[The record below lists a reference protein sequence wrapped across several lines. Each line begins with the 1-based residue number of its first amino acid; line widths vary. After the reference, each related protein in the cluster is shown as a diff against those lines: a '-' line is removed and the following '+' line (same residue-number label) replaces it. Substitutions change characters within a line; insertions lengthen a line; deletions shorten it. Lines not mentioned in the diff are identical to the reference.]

1 MKDGLVAM
9 GVGVVLL
16 LFLFV
21 VGTDVKSATITHTDT
36 TITLS
41 GEIKNNDARKLQSII
56 DSTGITTVYL
66 NSGGGAAI
74 EGYRIGYTL
83 MQSNSLVIVAEESS
97 CLSACAIAFLGSP
110 SKILAGVLGFHV
122 AWSPDDESSYSD
134 GMKSGQLF
142 GALTASYFFN
152 TGYTAQLPFLIS
164 QITDSETFLILDS
177 SDLKLFE
184 MSDKNYTEFVKLP
197 EFWLYERVADPLRMY
212 LLRKGY

>member
-1 MKDGLVAM
+1 MRNALVAM
-9 GVGVVLL
+9 GTVVGILL
-16 LFLFV
+16 LLLIV
-21 VGTDVKSATITHTDT
+21 STDVKGATITHNGTA
-36 TITLS
+36 ITLS
-41 GEIKNNDARKLQSII
+41 GEIKNNDAKKLQTAI
-56 DSTGITTVYL
+56 DNTGISTVYL

-74 EGYRIGYTL
+74 EGYLIGYTL
-83 MQSNSLVIVAEESS
+83 KQNNALTIVAEESV
-97 CLSACAIAFLGSP
+97 CLSACAIAFLGSS
-110 SKILAGVLGFHV
+110 SKVLAGVLGFHV

-177 SDLKLFE
+177 NDLKVFE
-184 MSDKNYTEFVKLP
+184 MSDKNYTEFVKLS